1 MAGKVIDDSASGVL
15 VLIIPFALAIV
26 LLFTAWPLLLVL
38 VLLGGVWNVWQ
49 RYQWLKW
56 SQQLNPIFHQL
67 IQLNQGCLTALD
79 LAMKANISG
88 TAAKRFLDL
97 KAKEFGI
104 RAIEYEDKGTV
115 YYFTTGS
122 TLNSLL
128 DSSETPREIAIAR
141 STTAEQTPIEVSAE
155 TVASEAEPVTT
166 AEPTPVEVPE
176 EIATSEAEPV
186 TTAEPTPVEVSAETV
201 ASEAEPVTTAEPT
214 PVEVPEEIAT
224 SEAEPVTTAEP
235 TPVEVPEEIATSEA
249 EPVTTAEPTPVEV
262 SAETVA
268 SEAEPV
274 TTAEPTPVEV
284 PEEIATSETEA
295 STAEADT
302 PTEAQTEAPPPEQQ
316 PPTESE
322 DEELEP
328 VAAEKSPKKLMAF
341 GSLIQIELANR
352 LGVHSSTVYKRR
364 YDSDFPEW
372 SKSRDPQGI
381 AWEYSEDTK
390 EFYPVETK

>member
-15 VLIIPFALAIV
+15 ILIIPFALAIV

-38 VLLGGVWNVWQ
+38 VLLGGALNVWQ

-56 SQQLNPIFHQL
+56 SLQLNPIFHQL
-67 IQLNQGCLTALD
+67 IQANQGCLTALD

-88 TAAKRFLDL
+88 TAAKRFLDA

-104 RAIEYEDKGTV
+104 RAIEYEDKGKV

-128 DSSETPREIAIAR
+128 DGSETPKEIAMAP
-141 STTAEQTPIEVSAE
+141 STTSEQMPVAAPGE
-155 TVASEAEPVTT
+155 TVAREP
-166 AEPTPVEVPE
+166 EPST
-176 EIATSEAEPV
+176 TSEQMPV
-186 TTAEPTPVEVSAETV
+186 AAPGETV
-201 ASEAEPVTTAEPT
+201 AREPEPL
-214 PVEVPEEIAT
+214 
-224 SEAEPVTTAEP
+224 
-235 TPVEVPEEIATSEA
+235 
-249 EPVTTAEPTPVEV
+249 
-262 SAETVA
+262 
-268 SEAEPV
+268 
-274 TTAEPTPVEV
+274 
-284 PEEIATSETEA
+284 
-295 STAEADT
+295 TAEADT

-316 PPTESE
+316 PTEFH
-322 DEELEP
+322 DEEEP
-328 VAAEKSPKKLMAF
+328 EPLVAEKSPKKLMAF

-372 SKSRDPQGI
+372 SKSRDPEGI

>member
-166 AEPTPVEVPE
+166 AEPTPVEVPQE
-176 EIATSEAEPV
+176 TAASEAESV
-186 TTAEPTPVEVSAETV
+186 TTAEPTPVEVLEETVASEAESVTTAEPTPVEVPEETV
-201 ASEAEPVTTAEPT
+201 ASEAEPVTTAEQT
-214 PVEVPEEIAT
+214 PVEVPEA
-224 SEAEPVTTAEP
+224 
-235 TPVEVPEEIATSEA
+235 
-249 EPVTTAEPTPVEV
+249 
-262 SAETVA
+262 TVA
-268 SEAEPV
+268 SE
-274 TTAEPTPVEV
+274 
-284 PEEIATSETEA
+284 IEA

>member
-15 VLIIPFALAIV
+15 ILIIPFALAIV

-38 VLLGGVWNVWQ
+38 VLLGGALNVWQ

-56 SQQLNPIFHQL
+56 SLQLNPIFHQL
-67 IQLNQGCLTALD
+67 IQANQGCLTALD

-88 TAAKRFLDL
+88 TAAKRFLDA

-128 DSSETPREIAIAR
+128 DGSETRKEIPLRRSITAEQMPVAVAPETVASVGEI
-141 STTAEQTPIEVSAE
+141 STTAEQMPVAVAPE
-155 TVASEAEPVTT
+155 TVASVGEISTT
-166 AEPTPVEVPE
+166 AEQMPVAVP
-176 EIATSEAEPV
+176 P
-186 TTAEPTPVEVSAETV
+186 ETV
-201 ASEAEPVTTAEPT
+201 ASVGEISTTAEQM
-214 PVEVPEEIAT
+214 PVAVP
-224 SEAEPVTTAEP
+224 P
-235 TPVEVPEEIATSEA
+235 
-249 EPVTTAEPTPVEV
+249 
-262 SAETVA
+262 ETVA
-268 SEAEPV
+268 SVGEISTTAEQMPVAAPGETVAREAEPL
-274 TTAEPTPVEV
+274 
-284 PEEIATSETEA
+284 
-295 STAEADT
+295 TAEADT

-316 PPTESE
+316 PTEY
-322 DEELEP
+322 DDQEELEP
-328 VAAEKSPKKLMAF
+328 LVAEKSPKKLMAF

>member
-1 MAGKVIDDSASGVL
+1 MAGKVIDDSATGVL

-26 LLFTAWPLLLVL
+26 LLFTAWPLILVL
-38 VLLGGVWNVWQ
+38 VLLGAVWNIWQ

-56 SQQLNPIFHQL
+56 SEQINPCFYQL
-67 IQLNQGCLTALD
+67 IQVNQGCLTVMD

-88 TAAKRFLDL
+88 RAAKRYLDT

-104 RAIEYEDKGTV
+104 RAISLEDKGTV

-128 DSSETPREIAIAR
+128 DGSETPKEVAIAPP
-141 STTAEQTPIEVSAE
+141 TTTTQMLVEPPVE
-155 TVASEAEPVTT
+155 TEPSFPDSLTT
-166 AEPTPVEVPE
+166 QAQTPVEVPVETEPSFPEQSTASAPSLVEQPGETEPSFPESLIAE
-176 EIATSEAEPV
+176 EQ
-186 TTAEPTPVEVSAETV
+186 TPVEAPVETT
-201 ASEAEPVTTAEPT
+201 ASEPTASGSSLVEQPVETAPNEPERLTTEEQA
-214 PVEVPEEIAT
+214 PVEVTVE
-224 SEAEPVTTAEP
+224 TTASEP
-235 TPVEVPEEIATSEA
+235 EQ
-249 EPVTTAEPTPVEV
+249 
-262 SAETVA
+262 
-268 SEAEPV
+268 
-274 TTAEPTPVEV
+274 
-284 PEEIATSETEA
+284 

-302 PTEAQTEAPPPEQQ
+302 PTEVQTEAPPPEQQ
-316 PPTESE
+316 PTESD
-322 DEELEP
+322 DEEQLEP

-364 YDSDFPEW
+364 YDSDFPQW

-390 EFYPVETK
+390 EFYPVENK

>member
-176 EIATSEAEPV
+176 AT
-186 TTAEPTPVEVSAETV
+186 
-201 ASEAEPVTTAEPT
+201 
-214 PVEVPEEIAT
+214 
-224 SEAEPVTTAEP
+224 
-235 TPVEVPEEIATSEA
+235 ATSEA

>member
-15 VLIIPFALAIV
+15 ILIIPFALAIV

-38 VLLGGVWNVWQ
+38 VLLGGALNVWQ

-56 SQQLNPIFHQL
+56 SLQLNPIFHQL
-67 IQLNQGCLTALD
+67 IQANQGCLTALD

-88 TAAKRFLDL
+88 TAAKRFLDA

-104 RAIEYEDKGTV
+104 RAIEYEDKGKV

-128 DSSETPREIAIAR
+128 DGSETPKEIAMAP
-141 STTAEQTPIEVSAE
+141 STTSEQMPVAAPGE
-155 TVASEAEPVTT
+155 TVAREP
-166 AEPTPVEVPE
+166 EPL
-176 EIATSEAEPV
+176 
-186 TTAEPTPVEVSAETV
+186 
-201 ASEAEPVTTAEPT
+201 
-214 PVEVPEEIAT
+214 
-224 SEAEPVTTAEP
+224 
-235 TPVEVPEEIATSEA
+235 
-249 EPVTTAEPTPVEV
+249 
-262 SAETVA
+262 
-268 SEAEPV
+268 
-274 TTAEPTPVEV
+274 
-284 PEEIATSETEA
+284 
-295 STAEADT
+295 TAEADT

-316 PPTESE
+316 PTEFH
-322 DEELEP
+322 DEEEP
-328 VAAEKSPKKLMAF
+328 EPLVAEKSPKKLMAF

-372 SKSRDPQGI
+372 SKSRDPEGI

>member
-26 LLFTAWPLLLVL
+26 LLFTAWPLVLVL

-67 IQLNQGCLTALD
+67 IQANQGCLTALD

-88 TAAKRFLDL
+88 RAAKRFLDT
-97 KAKEFGI
+97 KAKEFGT

-128 DSSETPREIAIAR
+128 DGSETPKEIAIAR

-166 AEPTPVEVPE
+166 AEQTPVEVPE
-176 EIATSEAEPV
+176 A
-186 TTAEPTPVEVSAETV
+186 TV
-201 ASEAEPVTTAEPT
+201 ASE
-214 PVEVPEEIAT
+214 I
-224 SEAEPVTTAEP
+224 
-235 TPVEVPEEIATSEA
+235 
-249 EPVTTAEPTPVEV
+249 
-262 SAETVA
+262 
-268 SEAEPV
+268 
-274 TTAEPTPVEV
+274 
-284 PEEIATSETEA
+284 EA

-328 VAAEKSPKKLMAF
+328 VPAEKSPKKLMAF